1 MHPAQDRSARLA
13 LLVVAALALA
23 FTSGI
28 AVVPWL
34 EMRGAPAGPVLRFAY
49 APLCH
54 QLPERSFEFGSRPAA
69 VCARCTGLYLGG
81 VAGLLL
87 ALAGALRRT
96 RPKPWWL
103 AASVAPTAIDF
114 ALGGV
119 GLPALANL
127 PRALLA
133 LPAGLVAGLF
143 LSIGILEL
151 FESRNGGMRWAS
163 PHRRC
168 SSPR

>member
-1 MHPAQDRSARLA
+1 MNPAQDRRARLA

-23 FTSGI
+23 FASGI

-34 EMRGAPAGPVLRFAY
+34 EMRGAPAGPLLRLAY

-54 QLPERSFEFGSRPAA
+54 QLPERSFEIGSHSMA
-69 VCARCTGLYLGG
+69 VCARCTGLYAGG

-87 ALAGALRRT
+87 ALGGALARV
-96 RPKPWWL
+96 RPRPWWL
-103 AASVAPTAIDF
+103 AAAVAPTAIDF
-114 ALGGV
+114 GFGWV

-133 LPAGLVAGLF
+133 VPAGLVAGLF
-143 LSIGILEL
+143 LSVAILDL
-151 FESRNGGMRWAS
+151 FESRNGAERPARGGILSVREG
-163 PHRRC
+163 
-168 SSPR
+168 

>member
-34 EMRGAPAGPVLRFAY
+34 EMRGAAAGPILRFAY
-49 APLCH
+49 SPLCH
-54 QLPERSFEFGSRPAA
+54 QLPERSFEIDSRPAA

-81 VAGLLL
+81 VAGMLL
-87 ALAGALRRT
+87 ALCGALARG

-103 AASVAPTAIDF
+103 AAAVAPTAVDF
-114 ALGGV
+114 VFGAL
-119 GLPALANL
+119 GLPALSNL

-133 LPAGLVAGLF
+133 APAGLVAALF
-143 LSIGILEL
+143 LSVGILEL
-151 FESRNGGMRWAS
+151 FESRNGGMRWAQ

-168 SSPR
+168 